1 MDSVYEDDNFSPC
14 AISSVVTGLM
24 TAREVMNTAMSRAL
38 TVFFWI
44 MAFSV
49 NDEIFYDHTVIKQ
62 PLIFKINQNSLTMSP
77 PARQNAQG
85 LRP

>member
-1 MDSVYEDDNFSPC
+1 VYEDDKPRPW
-14 AISSVVTGLM
+14 AISSVVTGLT

-49 NDEIFYDHTVIKQ
+49 NDEIFYDYAVTKQ
-62 PLIFKINQNSLTMSP
+62 PIIFK
-77 PARQNAQG
+77 PA
-85 LRP
+85 